1 MLKWR
6 RDIADWPVKQIAKLT
21 VACFT
26 SDPDEYEVHAA
37 AVLHLDPSLLPK
49 GVESDAF
56 NVFGFAFHDEDRTGL
71 YMEGDPTVLVKM
83 HEGAESL
90 DEAEQLALGWCGEG
104 SSKRPLHNI
113 PGIYQVAYMQQITGN
128 HQLGGSGE
136 FGWAIERG
144 PKGYD
149 VVREFPPKLT
159 GGEDDAQ
166 GQPKFAVLPSEVVD
180 GFQREF
186 GW

>member
-1 MLKWR
+1 MFKR
-6 RDIADWPVKQIAKLT
+6 KRDITDWPVHQIANQT

-26 SDPDEYEVHAA
+26 SDPDEYEVRAA

-49 GVESDAF
+49 DVEAVGF
-56 NVFGFAFHDEDRTGL
+56 NVFGFAFDHDDRIGL
-71 YMEGDPTVLVKM
+71 YMEVDRTVLVKM
-83 HEGAESL
+83 HEGAETL
-90 DEAEQLALGWCGEG
+90 DEAEELALGWCGDG
-104 SSKRPLHNI
+104 SSKRPLRNI
-113 PGIYQVAYMQQITGN
+113 PGVYQVAYMQQITGN
-128 HQLGGSGE
+128 RELGGSGE

-149 VVREFPPKLT
+149 VIREFPPKVK
-159 GGEDDAQ
+159 DD
-166 GQPKFAVLPSEVVD
+166 GDDSPEKPEFVLLPSEIVD

>member
-1 MLKWR
+1 MMFKRR
-6 RDIADWPVKQIAKLT
+6 RDITDWPVRQIAEHT

-26 SDPDEYEVHAA
+26 TDPDEMDVRAA

-49 GVESDAF
+49 GVDSVAY
-56 NVFGFAFHDEDRTGL
+56 NAIGFAFEHDDRVGL
-71 YMEGDPTVLVKM
+71 YMDADPTVLVKSIQ
-83 HEGAESL
+83 GAESL
-90 DEAEQLALGWCGEG
+90 EEAKHLAIAWCGSTASE
-104 SSKRPLHNI
+104 RPLRNL
-113 PGIYQVAYMQQITGN
+113 PGVYQVAYMQRITGN
-128 HQLGGSGE
+128 DSLGGSGE

-149 VVREFPPKLT
+149 VVREFPPKLNDE
-159 GGEDDAQ
+159 GEI
-166 GQPKFAVLPSEVVD
+166 PSSPEFVVLPSKVVD